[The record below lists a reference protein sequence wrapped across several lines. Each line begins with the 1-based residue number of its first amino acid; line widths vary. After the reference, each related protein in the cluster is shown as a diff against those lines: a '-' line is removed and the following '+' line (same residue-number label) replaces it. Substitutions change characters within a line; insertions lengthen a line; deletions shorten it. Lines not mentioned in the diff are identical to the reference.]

1 MSRPIAITILGAV
14 IAGTVTLAVS
24 TDEGRDTGVVA
35 VGDPAVESAAT
46 TTSPPTSASAQAVEE
61 RRDRV
66 RSTRGASSTATID
79 APTTAAPT
87 TAAPTTA
94 APTTAVPTSAAPTTS
109 AALAPQSWRDAP
121 AADAAACA
129 ESGRSIVVDK
139 QWQRAWFCQDG
150 AVGEIIPITT
160 AANQPDAGTYDV
172 YAEDYQSWSTLT
184 GQPATL
190 DRFVAF
196 TYGKYQGL
204 RIGFHA
210 VPYYADATLV
220 QPLESVGDLARF
232 GESSGC
238 IRVLPE
244 HAEAI
249 YSSLSLGDEVRVIS

>member
-24 TDEGRDTGVVA
+24 TDDRRDTGVVA
-35 VGDPAVESAAT
+35 VGDLAVESAAT
-46 TTSPPTSASAQAVEE
+46 TTSPPTSASARAVEE

-79 APTTAAPT
+79 APTTA
-87 TAAPTTA
+87 
-94 APTTAVPTSAAPTTS
+94 VPTSAALTTS
-109 AALAPQSWRDAP
+109 ATLAPQSWRDAP

-150 AVGEIIPITT
+150 SVGEVIPITT

-210 VPYYADATLV
+210 VPYYADGTKV

>member
-1 MSRPIAITILGAV
+1 MSRLIAITILGAV

-24 TDEGRDTGVVA
+24 TDEGRDAGVVA
-35 VGDPAVESAAT
+35 AGDPVVTSAPTA
-46 TTSPPTSASAQAVEE
+46 TSPPTSASARAVEE

-79 APTTAAPT
+79 APTTAAPSS
-87 TAAPTTA
+87 AAPS
-94 APTTAVPTSAAPTTS
+94 TSAA
-109 AALAPQSWRDAP
+109 AAPQSWRDAP
-121 AADAAACA
+121 GADAAACA
-129 ESGRSIVVDK
+129 ENGRSIVVDK

-150 AVGEIIPITT
+150 AVGEVIPITT

-210 VPYYADATLV
+210 VPYYADGTKV

>member
-35 VGDPAVESAAT
+35 AGDPAVESAAT
-46 TTSPPTSASAQAVEE
+46 TTSTNPPTSASARAVEE

-79 APTTAAPT
+79 APTTAART

-94 APTTAVPTSAAPTTS
+94 APTSAAPSTSAA
-109 AALAPQSWRDAP
+109 AAPQSWRDAP

-129 ESGRSIVVDK
+129 ENGRSIVVDK

-150 AVGEIIPITT
+150 AVGEVIPITT

-184 GQPATL
+184 GQLATL

>member
-35 VGDPAVESAAT
+35 ANDPAVESAAT
-46 TTSPPTSASAQAVEE
+46 TTTTSTSTDESGA

-66 RSTRGASSTATID
+66 RSQRSVQRSTTVADSTV
-79 APTTAAPT
+79 ARSTAAPS
-87 TAAPTTA
+87 
-94 APTTAVPTSAAPTTS
+94 TSAA
-109 AALAPQSWRDAP
+109 AAPRSWRDAP

-129 ESGRSIVVDK
+129 ENGRSIVVDK

-150 AVGEIIPITT
+150 AVGEVIPITT
-160 AANQPDAGTYDV
+160 AANQPDAGRYDV

-184 GQPATL
+184 GQLATL

>member
-35 VGDPAVESAAT
+35 AGDPAVESAAT
-46 TTSPPTSASAQAVEE
+46 TTSTNPPTSASARAVEE

-87 TAAPTTA
+87 SAAPS
-94 APTTAVPTSAAPTTS
+94 TSAA
-109 AALAPQSWRDAP
+109 AAPESWRDAP
-121 AADAAACA
+121 GADAAACA

-150 AVGEIIPITT
+150 AVGEVIPITT

>member
-24 TDEGRDTGVVA
+24 TDEGRDAGVVA
-35 VGDPAVESAAT
+35 AGHPVVASVPVA
-46 TTSPPTSASAQAVEE
+46 TSPPTSASARAVEE

-87 TAAPTTA
+87 SAAPS
-94 APTTAVPTSAAPTTS
+94 TSAA
-109 AALAPQSWRDAP
+109 AAPQSWRDAP
-121 AADAAACA
+121 GADAAACA

-150 AVGEIIPITT
+150 AVGEVIPITT

>member
-1 MSRPIAITILGAV
+1 MSRLIAITILGAV

-24 TDEGRDTGVVA
+24 TDEGRDAGVVA
-35 VGDPAVESAAT
+35 AGDPVVASVSEAT
-46 TTSPPTSASAQAVEE
+46 ATIPPTSASARAVEE

-66 RSTRGASSTATID
+66 RSTRGASSTATIN

-87 TAAPTTA
+87 SAAPS
-94 APTTAVPTSAAPTTS
+94 TSAA
-109 AALAPQSWRDAP
+109 AAPQSWRDAP
-121 AADAAACA
+121 GADAAACA

-150 AVGEIIPITT
+150 AVGEVIPITT

>member
-35 VGDPAVESAAT
+35 IGDPAVESAAT
-46 TTSPPTSASAQAVEE
+46 TTSPPTSASARAVEE

-66 RSTRGASSTATID
+66 RSTRGASSTAT
-79 APTTAAPT
+79 TAAPT

-94 APTTAVPTSAAPTTS
+94 APTSAAPSTSAA
-109 AALAPQSWRDAP
+109 AAPQSWRDAP
-121 AADAAACA
+121 GADAAACA

-150 AVGEIIPITT
+150 AVGEVIPITT

-210 VPYYADATLV
+210 VPYYADGTKV

>member
-1 MSRPIAITILGAV
+1 MLGELLVATCDDPRV
-14 IAGTVTLAVS
+14 LVY
-24 TDEGRDTGVVA
+24 DEGRDTGVVA
-35 VGDPAVESAAT
+35 TGDPAVESAAT
-46 TTSPPTSASAQAVEE
+46 TTSPPTSASARAVEE

-79 APTTAAPT
+79 APTTA
-87 TAAPTTA
+87 
-94 APTTAVPTSAAPTTS
+94 VPTSAALTTS
-109 AALAPQSWRDAP
+109 ATLAPQSWRDAP

-150 AVGEIIPITT
+150 SVGEVIPITT

-210 VPYYADATLV
+210 VPYYADGTKV

>member
-1 MSRPIAITILGAV
+1 M
-14 IAGTVTLAVS
+14 
-24 TDEGRDTGVVA
+24 
-35 VGDPAVESAAT
+35 
-46 TTSPPTSASAQAVEE
+46 
-61 RRDRV
+61 
-66 RSTRGASSTATID
+66 
-79 APTTAAPT
+79 
-87 TAAPTTA
+87 
-94 APTTAVPTSAAPTTS
+94 
-109 AALAPQSWRDAP
+109 
-121 AADAAACA
+121 
-129 ESGRSIVVDK
+129 VVDK

-150 AVGEIIPITT
+150 AVGEVIPITT

-210 VPYYADATLV
+210 VPYYADGTKV

-249 YSSLSLGDEVRVIS
+249 YSSLSLGDQVRVIS

>member
-46 TTSPPTSASAQAVEE
+46 TTSASTGTSISAAEG

-66 RSTRGASSTATID
+66 RSQRSAPRSTTVAD
-79 APTTAAPT
+79 SAVARSTAAPS
-87 TAAPTTA
+87 
-94 APTTAVPTSAAPTTS
+94 TSAA
-109 AALAPQSWRDAP
+109 AAPESWRDAP
-121 AADAAACA
+121 GADAAACA

-150 AVGEIIPITT
+150 AVGEVIPITT
-160 AANQPDAGTYDV
+160 AASQPDAGTYDV

-210 VPYYADATLV
+210 VPYYADGTKV

>member
-35 VGDPAVESAAT
+35 AGDPAVESAAT
-46 TTSPPTSASAQAVEE
+46 TKSTNPPTSASARAVEE

-87 TAAPTTA
+87 SAAPS
-94 APTTAVPTSAAPTTS
+94 TSAA
-109 AALAPQSWRDAP
+109 AAPESWRDAP
-121 AADAAACA
+121 GADAAACA

-150 AVGEIIPITT
+150 AVGEVIPITT
-160 AANQPDAGTYDV
+160 AASQPDAGTYDV

-249 YSSLSLGDEVRVIS
+249 YTSLSLGDEVRVIS

>member
-1 MSRPIAITILGAV
+1 MTSDVPTDRHHHPRCRDRRHGDAGGVHRRGPRHRGGRRGRSRR
-14 IAGTVTLAVS
+14 S
-24 TDEGRDTGVVA
+24 T
-35 VGDPAVESAAT
+35 SAAT
-46 TTSPPTSASAQAVEE
+46 ATSPPTDASAQAVEE

-66 RSTRGASSTATID
+66 RSRARRLVD
-79 APTTAAPT
+79 RDHRPHRTTAAPT
-87 TAAPTTA
+87 SAAPS
-94 APTTAVPTSAAPTTS
+94 TSAA
-109 AALAPQSWRDAP
+109 AAPQSWRGAP
-121 AADAAACA
+121 GADAAACA
-129 ESGRSIVVDK
+129 ENGRSIVVDK

-150 AVGEIIPITT
+150 AVGEVIPITT

-210 VPYYADATLV
+210 VPYYADGTKV

-249 YSSLSLGDEVRVIS
+249 YSSLSLGDQVRVIS

>member
-1 MSRPIAITILGAV
+1 MSRLIAITILGAV

-35 VGDPAVESAAT
+35 AGDPAVESEAT
-46 TTSPPTSASAQAVEE
+46 ATIPPTSASARAVEE

-87 TAAPTTA
+87 SAAPS
-94 APTTAVPTSAAPTTS
+94 TSAA
-109 AALAPQSWRDAP
+109 AAPQSWRDAP
-121 AADAAACA
+121 GADAAACA
-129 ESGRSIVVDK
+129 ENGRSIVVDK

-150 AVGEIIPITT
+150 AVGEVIPITT

>member
-35 VGDPAVESAAT
+35 VGDLAVESAAT
-46 TTSPPTSASAQAVEE
+46 TTSTSTSASARAVEE

-87 TAAPTTA
+87 T
-94 APTTAVPTSAAPTTS
+94 SAA
-109 AALAPQSWRDAP
+109 AAPQSWRDAP
-121 AADAAACA
+121 GADAAACA
-129 ESGRSIVVDK
+129 ENGRSIVVDK

-150 AVGEIIPITT
+150 AVGEVIPITT